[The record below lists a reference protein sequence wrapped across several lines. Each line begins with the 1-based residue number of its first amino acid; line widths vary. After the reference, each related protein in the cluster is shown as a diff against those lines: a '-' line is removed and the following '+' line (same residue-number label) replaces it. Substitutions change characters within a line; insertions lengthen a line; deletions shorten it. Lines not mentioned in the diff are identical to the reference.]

1 MNKERDLKYEDIKV
15 GDVFNFDDVVDE
27 IKIKKFAEISGDY
40 NPLHVDKNY
49 AKKTK
54 FKKTI
59 VHGMLA
65 ASFFSTLVGMYC
77 PGKRALYISQDI
89 RFRQPISIGETV
101 RITDGPF
108 KDYDGKVAE
117 IDKERGRIKVMVP
130 VFGRDTAV
138 ELDSLQV
145 RKL

>member
-54 FKKTI
+54 FKKPI

-101 RITDGPF
+101 TVE
-108 KDYDGKVAE
+108 GKVTKKSDFGKMVEMETNIIIKSSGIVA
-117 IDKERGRIKVMVP
+117 IDGIARAKFI
-130 VFGRDTAV
+130 
-138 ELDSLQV
+138 S
-145 RKL
+145 